1 MVMIKSTSM
10 NLVNVLVR
18 FNQLLWYFCSFPHI
32 QYRHPPSHLPPP
44 KKKKKNQR
52 FRKHFFFS
60 FHLRCCKNENLWWF
74 SPYPV
79 NTTIIWP
86 TTDRIPHFLIFKRMQ
101 IKWIVDN
108 IRAFSFVLTNW
119 NKEPDK
125 ERIYRWG
132 EFFHKL
138 DNTKWKICI
147 VGRMYFSKKKL
158 KTTCQIGTKN
168 ATTKKFIFEPSFSQV
183 GQQQVKNAHG
193 RTCKGTEVYISIHI
207 SLSMKT
213 FLKTGVY
220 IYIYIKIMD
229 EYCLQFSWF
238 TFSWKLKNEEFSQL

>member
-1 MVMIKSTSM
+1 MYDPLIMVMIKSTSM

-44 KKKKKNQR
+44 KKKKNQR
-52 FRKHFFFS
+52 FRKHFLFS
-60 FHLRCCKNENLWWF
+60 FHLRCCKNENLRWF

-86 TTDRIPHFLIFKRMQ
+86 TTDRILHSLIFKRMR

-147 VGRMYFSKKKL
+147 VGRMYFSKKKTQNDMSNWN
-158 KTTCQIGTKN
+158 KKPDDEKIYRWTEFFTSWTTTSEKCTR
-168 ATTKKFIFEPSFSQV
+168 
-183 GQQQVKNAHG
+183 AHMQ
-193 RTCKGTEVYISIHI
+193 RNRSIYIYPYIS
-207 SLSMKT
+207 LYENL
-213 FLKTGVY
+213 FENGCVY
-220 IYIYIKIMD
+220 IYK
-229 EYCLQFSWF
+229 
-238 TFSWKLKNEEFSQL
+238 

>member
-1 MVMIKSTSM
+1 MILHEKTGWDINMYDLLIMVMIKSTSM

-44 KKKKKNQR
+44 KKKKKSAVS
-52 FRKHFFFS
+52 KTLFFS

-86 TTDRIPHFLIFKRMQ
+86 TTDRIPHSLIFKRMQ

-138 DNTKWKICI
+138 DNKKWKMRT
-147 VGRMYFSKKKL
+147 GARA
-158 KTTCQIGTKN
+158 TKQN
-168 ATTKKFIFEPSFSQV
+168 
-183 GQQQVKNAHG
+183 
-193 RTCKGTEVYISIHI
+193 YISIYI

-213 FLKTGVY
+213 FLKTD
-220 IYIYIKIMD
+220 IYI
-229 EYCLQFSWF
+229 
-238 TFSWKLKNEEFSQL
+238 

>member
-1 MVMIKSTSM
+1 MIFVLLPTYPISPSTVTS
-10 NLVNVLVR
+10 
-18 FNQLLWYFCSFPHI
+18 S
-32 QYRHPPSHLPPP
+32 SSE
-44 KKKKKNQR
+44 KKKKNIYIYIYQR

-86 TTDRIPHFLIFKRMQ
+86 TTDRIPHSLIFKRMQ

-138 DNTKWKICI
+138 DNTKWKMRT
-147 VGRMYFSKKKL
+147 GARA
-158 KTTCQIGTKN
+158 TKQN
-168 ATTKKFIFEPSFSQV
+168 
-183 GQQQVKNAHG
+183 
-193 RTCKGTEVYISIHI
+193 YISIYI
-207 SLSMKT
+207 SLCMKT

-220 IYIYIKIMD
+220 IYILYIYIMINGSKISIHRFIATMLFRVVK
-229 EYCLQFSWF
+229 EWPHSSGNIHQWPL
-238 TFSWKLKNEEFSQL
+238 N

>member
-1 MVMIKSTSM
+1 MIFLLLPTYPISTST
-10 NLVNVLVR
+10 VT
-18 FNQLLWYFCSFPHI
+18 S
-32 QYRHPPSHLPPP
+32 SSSE
-44 KKKKKNQR
+44 KKKNQR
-52 FRKHFFFS
+52 FRKHFLFS
-60 FHLRCCKNENLWWF
+60 FHLRCCKNENLRWF

-86 TTDRIPHFLIFKRMQ
+86 TTDRIPHSLIFKRMQ

-147 VGRMYFSKKKL
+147 VGRMYFSKKKNSKRHITL
-158 KTTCQIGTKN
+158 EQKTRRRKN
-168 ATTKKFIFEPSFSQV
+168 LSLNRVFHKLDNNKWKMHTGARAKEQK
-183 GQQQVKNAHG
+183 
-193 RTCKGTEVYISIHI
+193 YI
-207 SLSMKT
+207 SLSIYLSLWKP
-213 FLKTGVY
+213 FWKRVC
-220 IYIYIKIMD
+220 IYIYI
-229 EYCLQFSWF
+229 
-238 TFSWKLKNEEFSQL
+238 

>member
-32 QYRHPPSHLPPP
+32 QYRHPPSHLPSP
-44 KKKKKNQR
+44 KKKNQR
-52 FRKHFFFS
+52 FRKYFFFS

-79 NTTIIWP
+79 NRTIIWP
-86 TTDRIPHFLIFKRMQ
+86 TTDRIPHFLVFKRMQ
-101 IKWIVDN
+101 IKWIADN
-108 IRAFSFVLTNW
+108 IRAFAFVLTNW

-125 ERIYRWG
+125 EAIYRWG

-138 DNTKWKICI
+138 DNKKWK
-147 VGRMYFSKKKL
+147 M
-158 KTTCQIGTKN
+158 
-168 ATTKKFIFEPSFSQV
+168 
-183 GQQQVKNAHG
+183 
-193 RTCKGTEVYISIHI
+193 RTGARARKQNYISIYI

-213 FLKTGVY
+213 VFIELWKECLLKGTCDIIWYLVPKVKYRFLDFFVMG
-220 IYIYIKIMD
+220 
-229 EYCLQFSWF
+229 
-238 TFSWKLKNEEFSQL
+238 